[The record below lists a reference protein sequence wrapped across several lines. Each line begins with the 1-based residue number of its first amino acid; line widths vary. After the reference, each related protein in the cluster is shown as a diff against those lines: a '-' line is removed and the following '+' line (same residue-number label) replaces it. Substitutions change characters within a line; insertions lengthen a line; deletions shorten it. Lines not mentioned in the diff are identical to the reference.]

1 MKGLKD
7 NRKILPLDMAKELIN
22 RFTLDEYD
30 EPADFND
37 LSKIDI
43 LYTTI
48 TDDDISVQVCI
59 DLEHN
64 SLSRFLGNRLVEKR
78 EYDSLHSLVKG
89 ELLNLDFADLSFFDD
104 DVVEEAR
111 LWALEHCEPDDAGP
125 AGASNQYTVED
136 TETEFV
142 SEYCSNCETEIEMR
156 WDVKTLGYMAFCPV
170 CGKRLMLCDACRH
183 PIGGPCSENCDYSFG
198 AKICRHNKEGD
209 V

>member
-7 NRKILPLDMAKELIN
+7 NQEISPLDMAKKLIN

-48 TDDDISVQVCI
+48 TDDEIPVQVCI
-59 DLEHN
+59 DLEHY

-89 ELLNLDFADLSFFDD
+89 ELLNLDFADLSFFVD

-111 LWALEHCEPDDAGP
+111 LWALEHCEPDDAEP
-125 AGASNQYTVED
+125 AGTSNQNTVED
-136 TETEFV
+136 TETGIV

-156 WDVKTLGYMAFCPV
+156 WSVNVLGYKAFCPV
-170 CGKRLMLCDACRH
+170 CGKRLMLCDACQH
-183 PIGGPCSENCDYSFG
+183 PGGGPCSENCDYSS
-198 AKICRHNKEGD
+198 ATKTCRHNKEED
-209 V
+209 L